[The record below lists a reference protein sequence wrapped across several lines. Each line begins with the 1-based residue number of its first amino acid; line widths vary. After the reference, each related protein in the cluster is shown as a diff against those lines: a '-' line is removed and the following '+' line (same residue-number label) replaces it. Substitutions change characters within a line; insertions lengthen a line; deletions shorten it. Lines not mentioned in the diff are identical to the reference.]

1 MENDRATTVLQ
12 SWPTSH
18 AFPAQAADAG
28 QVASTPID
36 AVGRFRFVWRR
47 GTPAVHVLS
56 HPETGA
62 RSRRDVAAAV
72 GAYGAV
78 VAWMEVGAA
87 ASGACRP
94 AALVSVPRGAA
105 QSARE
110 IISTLAASHDEK
122 RDDDDKLFDAVAAH
136 VARLEQ
142 AKVLAS
148 EDADRIQGYLIE
160 GADERTLR
168 RLARA
173 FQTQNRA
180 AVARSLRLLAAKH
193 LPAPT
198 AVASPST

>member
-1 MENDRATTVLQ
+1 MQ
-12 SWPTSH
+12 H
-18 AFPAQAADAG
+18 ASAWSKQCCRSADSG
-28 QVASTPID
+28 NAS
-36 AVGRFRFVWRR
+36 R
-47 GTPAVHVLS
+47 
-56 HPETGA
+56 
-62 RSRRDVAAAV
+62 
-72 GAYGAV
+72 
-78 VAWMEVGAA
+78 
-87 ASGACRP
+87 
-94 AALVSVPRGAA
+94 AA

-122 RDDDDKLFDAVAAH
+122 RDDDDNLFDAVAAH